1 MAMPRTII
9 FRVMP
14 FAYYR
19 RLSRGDRAIYDRSD
33 SIAAL
38 RLPDP
43 EPLRPVVAQIA
54 AGLGADDRAAVEQAA
69 RTLVAGLVRRFEVEP
84 VDVAI
89 LAVRPSLPSAEL
101 HGLYTRG
108 AGRRPRIRVWMR
120 TVHYKLV
127 VAFRTFLRTIL
138 HEVGHHLDYTLL
150 ALPESFHTE
159 GFYKRESSLFYQLVP
174 RQE

>member
-1 MAMPRTII
+1 
-9 FRVMP
+9 MP
-14 FAYYR
+14 FAYYS
-19 RLSRGDRAIYDRSD
+19 RLPPKARAIYDRSD
-33 SIAAL
+33 RIVAL

-43 EPLRPVVAQIA
+43 ESLRP
-54 AGLGADDRAAVEQAA
+54 
-69 RTLVAGLVRRFEVEP
+69 LVAELAGFLAADFRAGVERTARALVQGLVQQLGVEP

-89 LAVRPSLPSAEL
+89 LAVRPRLPSAEL

-108 AGRRPRIRVWMR
+108 GRRRPRIRVWMR
-120 TVHYKLV
+120 TVHYKRV

-138 HEVGHHLDYTLL
+138 HEVGHHLDYTLF
-150 ALPESFHTE
+150 ALPDSYHTE